1 MQASAQCLNKALN
14 HIETLGNRLPHPC
27 LIFIYLCA
35 LIILASAIA
44 AQFDLNANH
53 PVTGQDIQAKS
64 LLSIDGLHYI
74 LQHTVTNFTQFAPLG
89 TVLIAILGIGIAE
102 RSGLLAAALSA
113 LLKSVPPS
121 ALTFIVAL
129 AGVLSSL
136 GADAGYVVLI
146 PLSAI
151 LFQNAGRP
159 ALAGIATAFAGVS
172 AGFSANL
179 AIGPI
184 DIILAGISNEAI
196 KLADSDYEVSV
207 LGNYYFT
214 VVSTV
219 LIATIISL
227 ITRFLIEPRL
237 ATQTEKKAAQ
247 KPPATDPDKK
257 ALLMVAVFSLIFLSL
272 LTLATIPA
280 DGWLRNAQ
288 TGSLIHS
295 PFISGLVVLIAL
307 YFALSGILYGRIS
320 GAFSNSKAVISSME
334 ASMATM
340 AAYLV
345 LMFFAAQFVNYF
357 NWSQLGGILAIQGAS
372 FLQQSQLSATSLL
385 ISFIL
390 VSALINLFIGSAS
403 AKWALMAPIFVP
415 MLYLAGVSPEAT
427 QMAFRIGDSST
438 NIITPLMPYFALVL
452 GFTRQYQANAGLG
465 TLSAMMLPYM
475 VCLLIS
481 WSLLLLIWV
490 TLDWPLGPGVSSLI
504 KL

>member
-27 LIFIYLCA
+27 LIFIYLCV

-196 KLADSDYEVSV
+196 KLADSEYEVSV

-214 VVSTV
+214 VVSTI
-219 LIATIISL
+219 LIAAIVSL
-227 ITRFLIEPRL
+227 ITRFLVEPRL
-237 ATQTEKKAAQ
+237 SGQNEQQAQQ
-247 KPPATDPDKK
+247 KPADKTHKK
-257 ALLMVAVFSLIFLSL
+257 ALLIVAVFSLVFFSL
-272 LTLATIPA
+272 LALATIPA
-280 DGWLRNAQ
+280 DGWLRNTQ

-307 YFALSGILYGRIS
+307 YFALSGIIYGRIS
-320 GAFSNSKAVISSME
+320 GEFHNSKDVINSME
-334 ASMATM
+334 TSISTM

-357 NWSQLGGILAIQGAS
+357 NWSQLGAILAIQGAS
-372 FLQQSQLSATSLL
+372 CLQQSQLSAASLL

-390 VSALINLFIGSAS
+390 VSALINLFVGSAS

-415 MLYLAGVSPEAT
+415 MLYLAGISPEAT

-452 GFTRQYQANAGLG
+452 GFARQYQANAGLG

-490 TLDWPLGPGVSSLI
+490 TLDWPLGPGVSSLVQG
-504 KL
+504 